1 MKVNIIAHT
10 SEPLKTLFTAIRTC
24 YSPFDQEYV
33 AATEFP
39 KYLNKQHPEFGNDAV
54 RLIAQVAKM
63 GHMSTLEHISFTF
76 SIQNVSRAL
85 LAQLT
90 RHRIGFSYSVQS
102 QRYVDFDSDAKSGG
116 FDYAVPSSIENHA
129 AALKLYREWMKETQ
143 RNYNIFRDLGIP
155 AEDARYILPNAS
167 TTNITLTCNLRSFI
181 DFHNKRSDPHAQEEI
196 RLLAQLMRE
205 AIELEFPESKFLW
218 INIK

>member
-10 SEPLKTLFTAIRTC
+10 NEPLKTLFTAIRTC
-24 YSPFDQEYV
+24 YSPFDQEHV

-39 KYLNKQHPEFGNDAV
+39 KYLAKEHPDFGNDAV

-63 GHMSTLEHISFTF
+63 GHMSTLEHVSFTF
-76 SIQNVSRAL
+76 AINDVSRAL

-116 FDYAVPSSIENHA
+116 FDYTVPSSIESNS
-129 AALKLYREWMKETQ
+129 AALKLYREWMRETQ
-143 RNYNIFRDLGIP
+143 RNYNTLRGLGIP
-155 AEDARYILPNAS
+155 AEDARYILPNAAV
-167 TTNITLTCNLRSFI
+167 TNITLTCNLRAFL
-181 DFHNKRSDPHAQEEI
+181 DFYEKRSSNHAQEEI
-196 RLLAQLMRE
+196 RELTELMRLQ
-205 AIELEFPESKFLW
+205 IEKVFPESRFL
-218 INIK
+218 IVGE